1 MTIMFNAAREAQ
13 LRAFW
18 PGKEPIR
25 TLASEWG
32 CTDSYVSQKAKW
44 LGLPSRQGRV
54 QELRRLGVMR
64 KFGRRIEGRRY
75 FEAEAAKRNL
85 TPGALEHILINVIS
99 NDKLVGAILDDDV
112 GQRAA

>member
-1 MTIMFNAAREAQ
+1 MFNAAREAQ

-32 CTDSYVSQKAKW
+32 CTNSYVSQKAKT

-54 QELRRLGVMR
+54 QELRGIGFMK
-64 KFGRRIEGRRY
+64 KFQGQLANRRY

-85 TPGALEHILINVIS
+85 TPGALEHVLIKIIS
-99 NDKLVGAILDDDV
+99 NDRLIDAILDDSAN
-112 GQRAA
+112 RKAA